1 MAEET
6 KRNEFSFSKEE
17 AEAAAR
23 CETGIGDLPSVAA
36 FWIALIVL
44 LSIAVRIIFD
54 IPLPPMRVIGMYGV
68 TALLWIL
75 FSIYIRHRI
84 RITAAAIMKRYL
96 HLVTEEERFS
106 VYEFA
111 DEIRYHADYNE
122 IATVEK
128 GEYIYRIT
136 APIGR
141 ICIPVRAMPSE
152 MKERLE
158 SLESAE
164 HITRRWM

>member
-1 MAEET
+1 MAEEI
-6 KRNEFSFSKEE
+6 KRTEFSFSREE

-36 FWIALIVL
+36 FWIALVML
-44 LSIAVRIIFD
+44 LSIAARILFD
-54 IPLPPMRVIGMYGV
+54 IPLPATGLLGMYGV

-75 FSIYIRHRI
+75 FSVYIRHRI
-84 RITAAAIMKRYL
+84 RITAAAIIKRYL

-111 DEIRYHADYNE
+111 DEIRYHAAYSE
-122 IATVEK
+122 IAAVEK

-141 ICIPVRAMPSE
+141 ICIPVRVVPSE

-158 SLESAE
+158 TLENAE